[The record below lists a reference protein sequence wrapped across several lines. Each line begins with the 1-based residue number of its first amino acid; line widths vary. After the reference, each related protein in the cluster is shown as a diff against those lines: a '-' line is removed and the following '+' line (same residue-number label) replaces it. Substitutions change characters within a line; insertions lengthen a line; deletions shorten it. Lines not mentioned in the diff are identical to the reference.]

1 MEDTSAET
9 KRAEQAPKPKQF
21 ATISERKLKA
31 NRENAK
37 KSTGPRTARG
47 KAFSR
52 WNSVE
57 HGFFVNYITDFEA
70 LREDPSNFQD
80 LLNGL
85 RDHYQPVGRI
95 EEVEVERIA
104 ICSWR
109 LKRAWRYENAV
120 NLAAKRDFLRAEL
133 DDQEPYCKKLEE
145 EEKAILLLLQEA
157 KKEIENSG
165 EISPELKERIIAAV
179 PPFESLWLA
188 FNGIAQEQVKQPHVS
203 RGFQKLNPKHPS
215 WVIAMLTVTNLI
227 HLFEQFSTRRWTN
240 VLETAVGGYA
250 IPNQEA
256 LNRLLRYD
264 TTADRAL
271 NRALDRLECLQRR
284 RRSEPVLP
292 PVRVQITQ

>member
-1 MEDTSAET
+1 MEDTGAET
-9 KRAEQAPKPKQF
+9 KRAVQAAKPKQF

-104 ICSWR
+104 IAAGD
-109 LKRAWRYENAV
+109 LNA
-120 NLAAKRDFLRAEL
+120 LGA
-133 DDQEPYCKKLEE
+133 
-145 EEKAILLLLQEA
+145 
-157 KKEIENSG
+157 
-165 EISPELKERIIAAV
+165 
-179 PPFESLWLA
+179 
-188 FNGIAQEQVKQPHVS
+188 
-203 RGFQKLNPKHPS
+203 
-215 WVIAMLTVTNLI
+215 
-227 HLFEQFSTRRWTN
+227 TRM
-240 VLETAVGGYA
+240 
-250 IPNQEA
+250 Q
-256 LNRLLRYD
+256 
-264 TTADRAL
+264 
-271 NRALDRLECLQRR
+271 
-284 RRSEPVLP
+284 
-292 PVRVQITQ
+292 